1 MILYSCPLLVRW
13 QAPTM
18 ACLSSRSTRC
28 GPSSS
33 SFRELPRPHPSRTTH
48 RQTSLAATAARARSA
63 SVWTSPYKA
72 FVSAAGFLQPIRLRQ
87 IAYVTDYYAIPLK
100 YTAAAQCRKGILMIF
115 IVCYVISK
123 IPSRQ
128 VPYRDLS
135 RRSRY
140 ALGRLSPPD
149 YRQTCG
155 PSSSSFRELPRPHP
169 SRKTHRQTTKILMY

>member
-1 MILYSCPLLVRW
+1 MIFMDPTVASNWTVGTLVTEDTPSLKVS
-13 QAPTM
+13 APSPWW
-18 ACLSSRSTRC
+18 LS
-28 GPSSS
+28 
-33 SFRELPRPHPSRTTH
+33 
-48 RQTSLAATAARARSA
+48 SLAATAARARSA

-149 YRQTCG
+149 
-155 PSSSSFRELPRPHP
+155 
-169 SRKTHRQTTKILMY
+169 